1 MAGKWTNWVGNQSFK
16 YASYAAPKS
25 EKEVVKAVKNALS
38 KKQKIRVMATG
49 HSFTPIVETDGLLL
63 DLAKISGI
71 KAVDPYKQ
79 RAFVGSG
86 TPISAL
92 GEPLWER
99 GLALKNQGDID
110 AQRIAG
116 AVSTGTHGSGTS
128 FGSFSSTLKS
138 CRIVTGTGDVVE
150 ITEKNPDLL
159 HAAQVSWWEWNFK

>member
-16 YASYAAPKS
+16 YASFAQPKN
-25 EKEVVKAVKNALS
+25 EKEVVKAVKKALE

-63 DLAKISGI
+63 DLEKISGI

-92 GEPLWER
+92 GEPLWDK
-99 GLALKNQGDID
+99 GLALRNQGDID

-116 AVSTGTHGSGTS
+116 AISTGTHGSGTE
-128 FGSFSSTLKS
+128 FGSFSSFLRS
-138 CRIVTGTGDVVE
+138 CRIVTGTGEVVE
-150 ITEKNPDLL
+150 ITEKN
-159 HAAQVSWWEWNFK
+159 S